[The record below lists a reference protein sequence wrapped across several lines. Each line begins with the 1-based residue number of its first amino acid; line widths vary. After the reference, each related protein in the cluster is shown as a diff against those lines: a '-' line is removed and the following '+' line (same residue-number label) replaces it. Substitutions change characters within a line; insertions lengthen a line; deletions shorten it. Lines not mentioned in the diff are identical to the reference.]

1 MSPKPTY
8 PIRLHSNTVILLH
21 GFNSAP
27 GQKAEDITAFLE
39 ENHLLDD
46 YQLIAPQ
53 LSYEP
58 QKAIRAINQLIRQ
71 HKSGKVYVIGT
82 SLGGFYANY
91 FRAKFSEDEDL
102 VVHAINP
109 SCSPSNTLKR
119 NLNQELVNFKTNEKW
134 TFTAEYLEQ
143 LEALES
149 FVLEDLK
156 HYRGANY
163 SLHLANSDELLTF
176 ERMLDYLKNHQVPH
190 QLYHYDT
197 DHRFG
202 EIRKVMG
209 NIVKSKKRY

>member
-1 MSPKPTY
+1 MSPKPSY
-8 PIRLHSNTVILLH
+8 PIRLHHKTIILLH

-27 GQKAEDITAFLE
+27 GQKAEEITAFLE
-39 ENHLLDD
+39 EQHLLDD

-71 HKSGKVYVIGT
+71 HKSVKVYVIGT

-91 FRAKFSEDEDL
+91 FRAKFRDDEN
-102 VVHAINP
+102 VIVHAINP
-109 SCSPSNTLKR
+109 SWTPSVSLKQYS
-119 NLNQELVNFKTNEKW
+119 NQELENFKTKEKW
-134 TFTAEYLEQ
+134 VFTSGYLVQ
-143 LEALES
+143 LEDFET
-149 FVLEDLK
+149 FITTHLK
-156 HYRGANY
+156 QFQGSNY
-163 SLHLANSDELLTF
+163 SVHLANSDELLVF
-176 ERMLDYLKNHQVPH
+176 DEMLDYLKEHQVPH

-209 NIVKSKKRY
+209 RVIDKE

>member
-1 MSPKPTY
+1 MSPKPSY
-8 PIRLHSNTVILLH
+8 PIRLYHNTIILLH

-27 GQKAEDITAFLE
+27 GQKAEEITAFLE
-39 ENHLLDD
+39 EQHLLDD

-91 FRAKFSEDEDL
+91 FRAKFRDDEN
-102 VVHAINP
+102 VIVHAINP
-109 SCSPSNTLKR
+109 SWNPSSTMLR
-119 NLNQELVNFKTNEKW
+119 ALNQELENYKTKEKW
-134 TFTAEYLEQ
+134 VFTTEYLSQ
-143 LEALES
+143 LIDFES
-149 FVLEDLK
+149 FMSSNLK
-156 HYRGANY
+156 KYSGKNY
-163 SLHLANSDELLTF
+163 FIHLANSDELLVF
-176 ERMLDYLKNHQVPH
+176 DEMLDYLKEHQVPQ

-202 EIRKVMG
+202 EIRKVLY
-209 NIVKSKKRY
+209 IVKNTL

>member
-1 MSPKPTY
+1 MSPKPSY
-8 PIRLHSNTVILLH
+8 PIRLYHNTIILLH

-39 ENHLLDD
+39 EHHLLDD

-58 QKAIRAINQLIRQ
+58 QKAIRAINRLIRQ
-71 HKSGKVYVIGT
+71 HKWGKVYVIGT

-91 FRAKFSEDEDL
+91 FRAKFRDDEN
-102 VVHAINP
+102 VIVHAINP
-109 SCSPSNTLKR
+109 SWNPSSTLLR
-119 NLNQELVNFKTNEKW
+119 ELNQDLENYKTKEKW
-134 TFTAEYLEQ
+134 VFNSDYLAQ
-143 LEALES
+143 LEEFETFIANH
-149 FVLEDLK
+149 LK
-156 HYRGANY
+156 QYQGSNY
-163 SLHLANSDELLTF
+163 SVHLANSDELLDF
-176 ERMLDYLKNHQVPH
+176 GDMLDYLKEHQVSH

-209 NIVKSKKRY
+209 VIMES

>member
-1 MSPKPTY
+1 MSPKPSY
-8 PIRLHSNTVILLH
+8 PIRLYHNTIILLH

-27 GQKAEDITAFLE
+27 GQKAEEITAFLKE
-39 ENHLLDD
+39 HHLLDD

-91 FRAKFSEDEDL
+91 FRAKFRDDEN
-102 VVHAINP
+102 VIVHAINP
-109 SCSPSNTLKR
+109 SWNPSSTMLR
-119 NLNQELVNFKTNEKW
+119 ALNQELENYKTKEKW
-134 TFTAEYLEQ
+134 VFTSDYLAQ
-143 LEALES
+143 LEDFETFIANH
-149 FVLEDLK
+149 LK
-156 HYRGANY
+156 QYQGNNY
-163 SLHLANSDELLTF
+163 SVHLANSDELLVF
-176 ERMLDYLKNHQVPH
+176 DEMFDYLKEHQVPK

-209 NIVKSKKRY
+209 RVLIKE